1 MLNCATLTHA
11 VESPIGIYLDR
22 KLCGC
27 ARVELTVVAPTAAQS
42 ERDDG
47 SSTLRVKTT
56 VGGEPVELD
65 VRPEAIPDLL
75 LFAYASG
82 GREQY
87 NALGRSILNSTT
99 DRAGAARFGLEAL
112 LPTTVPRRNDAVSAL
127 ALSIVT
133 QTREA
138 LEDAVVLELHTIVDD
153 AYAIAKKRLA
163 ATSAELERQYTR
175 YALDNPDSPSAAGT
189 DLPSGSDLAATAT
202 ADAEQLVGI
211 VTGLVSLRNATD
223 RIRLDELERAGVHGL
238 SAAGGAPG
246 DGASKNESLSPAA
259 LARIQQAEEKFRN
272 ALIVPRNGKQQH
284 PIAPTVLALV
294 ASKFFDNEKKAG
306 DLGVGRE
313 DILRAALYYLSDG
326 RRRLVGALPPQS
338 LGAGAASFARLSA
351 AKRLEKAGRVAQDTP
366 ETRVALWARR
376 PGQEFGY
383 EPADDEGIL
392 MKLLEER
399 AAPLAAATEPLAQFQ
414 ALFRYQVL
422 AELIGA
428 RDAADAIE
436 AAEAAEAMPNEAL
449 MTRATVLDLLGL
461 LVPPVGLAGL
471 TIQVYVLAASTLAAL
486 DSMRTT
492 DAKIDSAVIGALLED
507 DGAKALML
515 LNSKPSL
522 AGLLGPLLVEGISL
536 TAMGA
541 LANGVSRGTGIAFQV
556 LLDLK
561 DLGTAA
567 FSPEGAP

>member
-1 MLNCATLTHA
+1 MPNCATSTHA
-11 VESPIGIYLDR
+11 VKSPIGIYLER

-27 ARVELTVVAPTAAQS
+27 VRVKLTVLAPTAAES
-42 ERDDG
+42 EEDEG

-65 VRPEAIPDLL
+65 VALQAIPDLL

-87 NALGRSILNSTT
+87 NALGRSLLESTT

-112 LPTTVPRRNDAVSAL
+112 L
-127 ALSIVT
+127 
-133 QTREA
+133 QTHEA
-138 LEDAVVLELHTIVDD
+138 LDDAVVLELRAIVDD

-163 ATSAELERQYTR
+163 TTSAELERQYAR
-175 YALDNPDSPSAAGT
+175 YALDNSDSPSGAGT
-189 DLPSGSDLAATAT
+189 DLPSGSDLASPAT
-202 ADAEQLVGI
+202 ADAEQLVAI

-259 LARIQQAEEKFRN
+259 LTRIQQAEEKFRN
-272 ALIVPRNGKQQH
+272 ALAMPRSGKQPH
-284 PIAPTVLALV
+284 PIAPTVFALV
-294 ASKFFDNEKKAG
+294 ASKFFDNQNA
-306 DLGVGRE
+306 VGNLRVSRE

-326 RRRLVGALPPQS
+326 GRRLQGALPPQS

-351 AKRLEKAGRVAQDTP
+351 TRRLAKAGRAAHDTP

-376 PGQEFGY
+376 PGQEYGY

-392 MKLLEER
+392 MKLFEER
-399 AAPLAAATEPLAQFQ
+399 AVPVTAAVEELAQFQ

-428 RDAADAIE
+428 RDAADAVE
-436 AAEAAEAMPNEAL
+436 AAEAAEAVEAMPDQAL
-449 MTRATVLDLLGL
+449 AKRAGVLALLGY
-461 LVPPVGLAGL
+461 LVPPLALAGGA
-471 TIQVYVLAASTLAAL
+471 IQAYVMVASMLAAL
-486 DSMRTT
+486 DNMRAMDTR
-492 DAKIDSAVIGALLED
+492 IDGAVIGALLED

-522 AGLLGPLLVEGISL
+522 AGLLGPLLVEGLSL
-536 TAMGA
+536 VAMGA
-541 LANGVSRGTGIAFQV
+541 MANGVSRCTGIAFQV

-561 DLGTAA
+561 DLSTTALV
-567 FSPEGAP
+567 PGRAP